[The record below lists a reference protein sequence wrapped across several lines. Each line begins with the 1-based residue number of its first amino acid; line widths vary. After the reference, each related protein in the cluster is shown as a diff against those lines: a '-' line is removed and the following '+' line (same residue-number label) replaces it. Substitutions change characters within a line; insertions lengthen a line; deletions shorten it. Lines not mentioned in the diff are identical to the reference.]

1 MTKITIAVNST
12 IHEKLRIL
20 AENNGVELEVLAA
33 EFVEDMVESAS
44 NDPEVAAYRREYKGE
59 YIPVA

>member
-1 MTKITIAVNST
+1 MTQITISVNST
-12 IHEKLRIL
+12 IHEKLILL

-44 NDPEVAAYRREYKGE
+44 NDPEVAAYLGE
-59 YIPVA
+59 YEGKHIPVA

>member
-20 AENNGVELEVLAA
+20 AENSGVELEILAA
-33 EFVEDMVESAS
+33 EFVEDMVKSAS
-44 NDPEVAAYRREYKGE
+44 DDPELLGE
-59 YIPVA
+59 NSDCVITV

>member
-12 IHEKLRIL
+12 IHEKLRIF
-20 AENNGVELEVLAA
+20 AENNGVEIEVLAA

-44 NDPEVAAYRREYKGE
+44 IDPELNGDYKGE
-59 YIPVA
+59 YCNKVITK

>member
-12 IHEKLRIL
+12 IHEKLTLL
-20 AENNGVELEVLAA
+20 AQNNGVEIEVLAA

-44 NDPEVAAYRREYKGE
+44 ADPELQGEYKGE
-59 YIPVA
+59 YIAVA

>member
-12 IHEKLRIL
+12 IHEKLRIF
-20 AENNGVELEVLAA
+20 AENNGVEIDVLAA

-44 NDPEVAAYRREYKGE
+44 NDPEVAAYRSEYEGKH
-59 YIPVA
+59 IAVA

>member
-1 MTKITIAVNST
+1 MTKITIAVKST

-20 AENNGVELEVLAA
+20 AENNGVEIEVLAA

-44 NDPEVAAYRREYKGE
+44 NDPEVAAYRSEYEGKH
-59 YIPVA
+59 IAVA

>member
-12 IHEKLRIL
+12 THEKLILL

-33 EFVEDMVESAS
+33 EFVEDMVRSAS
-44 NDPEVAAYRREYKGE
+44 DDPEVAAYRREYEGKH
-59 YIPVA
+59 IPVA